1 MPAIFISYRRE
12 DAEGQAGRLSDDLV
26 SHFGEGSVFMDVT
39 GIEQGRDFRE
49 AIKEHVASCD
59 VLLAMIGKDWL
70 GVKDESGRRRLEDP
84 LDFVRLEIASALKR
98 DIPVIPVLV
107 GRAIMPRSDQLPPDL
122 ANLPY
127 RNGVELTHA
136 RWDSDVQVLIKALR
150 PHVEATNPATRGL
163 GEAGTEGTV
172 PPSPEPGVDGKKSL
186 RRIVATSVVAIAI
199 GLGVYLLYGKITDEK
214 PEAGKSPTPLQE
226 ASLFEPP
233 ASFASYQIHL
243 QGLGYNSKTG
253 LVGVLVYPE
262 VAGYAHYD
270 QVRNSIV
277 VGKAFAGDV
286 DVIFRE
292 YTHHALMS
300 VVNGNFSHP
309 VLSAIESSLA
319 DYFPCS
325 FNNDAIVGEESA
337 PELRRL
343 SGGRF
348 DKPYVRNLENSRNF
362 GEITMRSSPQDAGEV
377 WGGAFWEM
385 RGLLKRERADKL
397 LFSTWVALQPSDT
410 LNNPASSFVGK
421 LLEISRALEG
431 GVHTERIRG
440 VFGRRGLKL

>member
-12 DAEGQAGRLSDDLV
+12 DAEGQAGRLFDDLV
-26 SHFGEGSVFMDVT
+26 SHFGKGSVFMDVT
-39 GIEQGRDFRE
+39 GIERGRDFRQ

-70 GVKDESGRRRLEDP
+70 GAKDESGRLRLEDP
-84 LDFVRLEIASALKR
+84 MDFVCLEIASALKR

-107 GRAIMPRSDQLPPDL
+107 RGAIMPRSDQLPPDL
-122 ANLPY
+122 ADLPY

-136 RWDSDVQVLIKALR
+136 RWDSDVQELIEALR
-150 PHVEATNPATRGL
+150 PHVETTEPAAQGP
-163 GEAGTEGTV
+163 GEVG
-172 PPSPEPGVDGKKSL
+172 GKRSL
-186 RRIVATSVVAIAI
+186 RLIVATSVMAIAV
-199 GLGVYLLYGKITDEK
+199 GLGGYQLYKKIPDEK
-214 PEAGKSPTPLQE
+214 PASEQGERPEVERSPTPLQE
-226 ASLFEPP
+226 ARIFEPP
-233 ASFASYQIHL
+233 PSFPSYRNYL
-243 QGLGYNSKTG
+243 QGLGYISKTG
-253 LVGVLVYPE
+253 HVGVTVYPQ
-262 VAGYAHYD
+262 VTGYAAYYD
-270 QVRNSIV
+270 QRRNSIV
-277 VGKAFAGDV
+277 VGEAFAGDV

-300 VVNGNFSHP
+300 VVVKGTLGQP
-309 VLSAIESSLA
+309 DLRAIESSLA

-325 FNNDAIVGEESA
+325 FNNDAIFGEKSA
-337 PELRRL
+337 PEFRRL

-348 DKPYVRNLENSRNF
+348 DKPYVRNLENNRSF
-362 GEITMRSSPQDAGEV
+362 GEITTRLPHQDAGDAGEV

-421 LLEISRALEG
+421 LLEASRALEG
-431 GVHTERIRG
+431 GAHTEQIRG